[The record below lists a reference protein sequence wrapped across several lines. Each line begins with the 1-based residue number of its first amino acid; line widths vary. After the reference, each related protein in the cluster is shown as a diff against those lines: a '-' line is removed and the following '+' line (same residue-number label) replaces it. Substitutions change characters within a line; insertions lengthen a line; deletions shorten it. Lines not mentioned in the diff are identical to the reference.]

1 MFPWLVV
8 SEVPH
13 IAYLQHELPTHTI
26 IMKFSCVAAF
36 LLLFHLSL
44 PAQNT
49 PTSLYAKA
57 DSAMKARD
65 LELATSLWKAFLKT
79 GHMGKT
85 RGFAYSKLGASYF
98 NLYVNDSA
106 IKYMNLSIAEKSK
119 TSNPRDTTFLRDHAI
134 LGYIYRYEVNQARK
148 ALKHYEAERL
158 IIEANPEIATE
169 GQRYQNFYNLAT
181 TNRLLEDF
189 DRGLNYAYRALDATM
204 KDPNAK
210 PHHLPNC
217 YAVIA
222 NALNNTQRYEEAE
235 EYYKLKISSN
245 IKLNGSES
253 PSLSLDYY
261 NLAVNSNSLDKPRQA
276 VRIFQKGLDLI
287 RLNTENPNLESSIY
301 IGLGRSYRL
310 MNDFEKS
317 VMYVQKAIG
326 LAPEISSDRALAYR
340 QYALYHEVQGQ
351 YDLAINKY
359 QLALA
364 ALIPGFQAAAPE
376 ASPEIVDLLT
386 QPLAYEILSYKA
398 YCWLRKYRA
407 TQDRTALTNA
417 YSAYKKLDQSTDGYR
432 QNFVLESSR
441 LHFQKKNHRNYERSI
456 EVVYEMYGHT
466 QDDSYLEQAWLLIE
480 KNKSLLLL
488 ENVLRAEKYTNLGI
502 PDSIQER
509 MTIAS
514 KSLLNAQKN
523 LNSCELQK
531 DCEQDQIISIRRTI
545 SLEEEQLRS
554 FKSDIEKSFPEYY
567 SFTSDN
573 ELQSLATIQSALK
586 NDQLLINYFAGQDY
600 YYFVAISGNESFLGR
615 IKKDQN
621 FDTELFRFLEEIS
634 GETLQNT
641 SMKKALERY
650 STAAYYL
657 YNKLIRDHFDIAGY
671 RRLIVIPDGD
681 LAGVP
686 FEALI
691 SNTPGSESRD
701 FHQLQYLLKTHRI
714 NYGFSATL
722 WSKNIAI
729 NSSQQSLKLMA
740 FGTSQV
746 ANRPE
751 LATLNAIEKEL
762 NTISQ
767 IQGSTL
773 FSQKEATAENFR
785 ANATEANMIH
795 LALHNINDYENPLN
809 SQLVFSSDTST
820 RDGSLYLYEIF
831 NLKMNP
837 SLVVLSGC
845 ETGVGKWQ
853 RGEGTYHMGRA
864 FLFHGNPALIMSLW
878 RVSDATTAEIM
889 DSFYSKLQQDAS
901 SSESIHEAKLA
912 YLQKADGITAH
923 PRNWA
928 AFISIGQV
936 KAESKKIDAWL
947 IAIASIILL
956 LIIGFKARQ
965 RRVQSH

>member
-1 MFPWLVV
+1 MV
-8 SEVPH
+8 SEV
-13 IAYLQHELPTHTI
+13 IYKLYIKSELPTHTI
-26 IMKFSCVAAF
+26 IMKLFCVAAF
-36 LLLFHLSL
+36 LLLIHFSL
-44 PAQNT
+44 PAQK
-49 PTSLYAKA
+49 TSASLFSEA
-57 DSAMKARD
+57 DSAMKSRN
-65 LELATSLWKAFLKT
+65 LELATSLWKVFLETNQGDNRK
-79 GHMGKT
+79 GI
-85 RGFAYSKLGASYF
+85 AYSKLGACYF
-98 NLYVNDSA
+98 NLYANDSA

-119 TSNPRDTTFLRDHAI
+119 TSQSRDTTFLRDHAI
-134 LGYIYRYEVNQARK
+134 LGYIYRYEINQARK

-158 IIEANPEIATE
+158 IIEANPEVVTE

-204 KDPNAK
+204 KDPNAR

-222 NALNNTQRYEEAE
+222 NVLNNTQRYEEAE
-235 EYYKLKISSN
+235 EYYELKISSN

-261 NLAVNSNSLDKPRQA
+261 NLAVNSNDRNKPREA
-276 VRIFQKGLDLI
+276 VAIFKKGLDLI

-317 VMYVQKAIG
+317 VMYLKKAIG

-351 YDLAINKY
+351 YDLAIDKY
-359 QLALA
+359 QLAFA
-364 ALIPGFQAAAPE
+364 SLIPGFQAIKPE
-376 ASPEIVDLLT
+376 DSPEIVDLLT

-398 YCWLRKYRA
+398 NCWLRKYRT
-407 TQDRTALTNA
+407 TQDMADLENA
-417 YSAYKKLDQSTDGYR
+417 FKAYKKLDQSTDGYR

-456 EVVYEMYGHT
+456 EVVYEMYRHS
-466 QDDSYLEQAWLLIE
+466 QNEAYLKQAWLLIE

-502 PDSIQER
+502 PDSIQEQ

-514 KSLLNAQKN
+514 KTLLNAQKD
-523 LNSCELQK
+523 LNSCELKK
-531 DCEQDQIISIRRTI
+531 DCEQDEIISIRQVI
-545 SLEEEQLRS
+545 SLEEERLRS
-554 FKSDIEKSFPEYY
+554 VKRKIEKSFPEYY
-567 SFTSDN
+567 SFTSDS
-573 ELQSLATIQSALK
+573 ELQSPETIQAALK
-586 NDQLLINYFAGQDY
+586 EDQLLINYFAGADY
-600 YYFVAISGNESFLGR
+600 YYFVAVSDTKSSLGR
-615 IKKDQN
+615 IENDQG
-621 FDTELFRFLEEIS
+621 FDDELFRFLEEIS
-634 GETLQNT
+634 GETLQST
-641 SMKKALERY
+641 SIKNALEQY
-650 STAAYYL
+650 STSAYSL
-657 YNKLIRDHFDIAGY
+657 YNKLIKDHFDIARY
-671 RRLIVIPDGD
+671 SELIIIPDGD

-691 SNTPGSESRD
+691 SKAPHFESGD

-722 WSKNIAI
+722 WSKNMTV
-729 NSSQQSLKLMA
+729 NGRPQSLELMA

-746 ANRPE
+746 SNRPD
-751 LATLNAIEKEL
+751 LVRLSAIEKEL
-762 NTISQ
+762 NTISR
-767 IQGSTL
+767 IEGSTL

-785 ANATEANMIH
+785 TNAPGANMIH
-795 LALHNINDYENPLN
+795 LALHNVNDYENPLN
-809 SQLVFSSDTST
+809 SQLVFSADTNT
-820 RDGSLYLYEIF
+820 KDGSLYLYEVF

-853 RGEGTYHMGRA
+853 KGEGTYHMGRA
-864 FLFHGNPALIMSLW
+864 FLFHGNPALVMSLW
-878 RVSDATTAEIM
+878 RVSDATTAQIM
-889 DSFYSKLQQDAS
+889 GSFYSNLQQDVS
-901 SSESIHEAKLA
+901 SAESIHQAKLA
-912 YLQKADGITAH
+912 YLEKADGITAH

-936 KAESKKIDAWL
+936 RAESKKIDAW
-947 IAIASIILL
+947 IIIVASIILL
-956 LIIGFKARQ
+956 LIIGLKTRQ
-965 RRVQSH
+965 KTAQSH